1 MGPIRVGIMG
11 MGYIG
16 DKSGRALRRIVEAE
30 LVGVCDNNPERAE
43 SAGRTFAVPPY
54 QETTDLLE
62 GAHPH
67 LLFVC
72 GPEDSHVAPSV
83 AALERG
89 IGVLVEKP
97 LATTLKDGQQICDA
111 ARGSGALLSVGH
123 ILRYDTRYAKAK
135 DAIVQ
140 GHVGAIQNL
149 YARRWNTRSAQA
161 RLKGRSSLPLFLG
174 VHDYDIARWFVGSE
188 AVRVY
193 AESRSRVLAA
203 QGYPIEDTSIAL
215 ISFAN
220 GALACV
226 EEGWI
231 MPEGHPSGFEQRLDV
246 LGDRGMLSVT
256 GSQAGLTVI
265 TDERSVWPDTA
276 LWPEIGDSGVTG
288 ALERELRHVITCVT
302 TGQQPLVSGEDGLAA
317 VRVALAIEESAR
329 RQAVVELSC

>member
-1 MGPIRVGIMG
+1 MESIRVGIVG
-11 MGYIG
+11 MGYMG
-16 DKSGRALRRIVEAE
+16 DKYGRVLQRIAEAE

-43 SAGRTFAVPPY
+43 SAGRLFTVAHY
-54 QETTDLLE
+54 QATNDLLDK
-62 GAHPH
+62 ANLD
-67 LLFVC
+67 LLCIC
-72 GPEDSHVAPSV
+72 GPEDYHAVPCI

-89 IGVLVEKP
+89 VSVLVEKP
-97 LATTLKDGQQICDA
+97 LATTVEDGQRMCDA

-123 ILRYDTRYAKAK
+123 VLRYDTRFARAK
-135 DAIVQ
+135 DAVEQ
-140 GHVGAIQNL
+140 GKVGTVQNL

-188 AVRVY
+188 VTRVY

-220 GALACV
+220 GALACI

-246 LGDRGMLSVT
+246 LGDHGMLNVT
-256 GSQAGLTVI
+256 ATQSGLTVI
-265 TDERSVWPDTA
+265 SDERSEWPDTA

-288 ALERELRHVITCVT
+288 ALERELRHVVTCVAT
-302 TGQQPLVSGEDGLAA
+302 KRAPLVSGEDGLAA
-317 VRVALAIEESAR
+317 VRIALAVEESAR
-329 RQAVVELSC
+329 NRTPVDVPC

>member
-1 MGPIRVGIMG
+1 MEPIRVGIVG
-11 MGYIG
+11 MGYMG
-16 DKSGRALRRIVEAE
+16 NKYARALCRIAEAT
-30 LVGVCDNNPERAE
+30 LVGVCDNNPERAA
-43 SAGRTFAVPPY
+43 SAGRTFEVAHY
-54 QETTDLLE
+54 QETPDLLDKANP
-62 GAHPH
+62 G

-89 IGVLVEKP
+89 ISVLVEKP
-97 LATTLKDGQQICDA
+97 LATTVEGGQQICDA
-111 ARGSGALLSVGH
+111 ARSSGALLSVGH

-140 GHVGAIQNL
+140 GDVGNIQYL

-174 VHDYDIARWFVGSE
+174 VHDYDIARWFVESE

-193 AESRSRVLAA
+193 AEGRSGVLAA

-256 GSQAGLTVI
+256 GSQAGLTII
-265 TDERSVWPDTA
+265 TDERSLWPDTA

-302 TGQQPLVSGEDGLAA
+302 TGRQPLVSGEDGLAA
-317 VRVALAIEESAR
+317 VRVALAIEESVR
-329 RQAVVELSC
+329 RRAVVELSH